1 MLNPFEQDWWDAW
14 NLWSALGQGVQ
25 LQPLPPPTQLNP
37 GEHAFAVEPCEVQ
50 RYDGLRLAYGNADRH
65 AAAAKWH
72 TIDNGT
78 AVLTPYRVCLL
89 TRPMPQ
95 DFGLAMVTRM
105 WTEHDGT
112 VLAYGDTQYKLRVP
126 RPVWFDVM
134 LNHVAFNRR
143 IDLVVPPFVQA
154 AWQRAGLIR

>member
-25 LQPLPPPTQLNP
+25 LQPLPPPVPLGP
-37 GEHAFAVEPCEVQ
+37 GETAHAVEPCEVQ
-50 RYDGLRLAYGNADRH
+50 RFDGIRLAFGSSHGNAS
-65 AAAAKWH
+65 AAQWR

-78 AVLTPYRVCLL
+78 AVLTRYRVLL
-89 TRPMPQ
+89 LNRNGQQ
-95 DFGLAMVTRM
+95 DFGMAAVTRM

>member
-1 MLNPFEQDWWDAW
+1 
-14 NLWSALGQGVQ
+14 
-25 LQPLPPPTQLNP
+25 
-37 GEHAFAVEPCEVQ
+37 
-50 RYDGLRLAYGNADRH
+50 
-65 AAAAKWH
+65 
-72 TIDNGT
+72 
-78 AVLTPYRVCLL
+78 
-89 TRPMPQ
+89 
-95 DFGLAMVTRM
+95 MVSRM

-154 AWQRAGLIR
+154 GWHRAGLI